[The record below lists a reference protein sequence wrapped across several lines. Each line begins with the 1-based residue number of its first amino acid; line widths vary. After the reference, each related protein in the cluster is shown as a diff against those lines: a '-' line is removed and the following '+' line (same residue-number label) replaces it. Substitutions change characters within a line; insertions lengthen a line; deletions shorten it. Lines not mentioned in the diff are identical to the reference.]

1 MATAQ
6 LKDPSG
12 ADKGTVD
19 LPAEI
24 FESEI
29 NRHVMWQAVVN
40 YLKNQ
45 RQGTVQTK
53 TRKTISGGGVK
64 PWRQKGTGR
73 ARSGSTRTVVWVGG
87 PPTKGPHPRDW
98 YGRLPKK
105 VRSLALRSALTVRAK
120 DGRVT
125 VLTGSG
131 VADGRTKEVAQMVK
145 SLGLGDQKCLL
156 VVDGHDPMVIR
167 AGRNMERLNT
177 TNAHQIHAYE
187 VLWADHVLVTQ
198 KAVDALKEVRS

>member
-24 FESEI
+24 FESKI

-40 YLKNQ
+40 YQQNQ
-45 RQGTVQTK
+45 RQGTVETK
-53 TRKTISGGGVK
+53 TRETVSGGGVK

-73 ARSGSTRTVVWVGG
+73 ARSGSTRTVVWAGG

-98 YGRLPKK
+98 YARLPKK
-105 VRSLALRSALTVRAK
+105 VRSLALKSALTVRAK
-120 DGRVT
+120 DGKVT

-131 VADGRTKEVAQMVK
+131 ISEGRAKEVSQVLR
-145 SLGLGDQKCLL
+145 SLGLDDQKCLL
-156 VVDGHDPMVIR
+156 VLEGHDPMAIR
-167 AGRNMERLNT
+167 AGRNVARFNT
-177 TNAHQIHAYE
+177 TNAQQINAYE

-198 KAVDALKEVRS
+198 KAIDALVEVRS